1 MIILNECVLEGN
13 GVRLEPLTPAHAKD
27 LAAAAADGKLWELW
41 YTAVPSPES
50 ADAYVADALA
60 GQKAGHMHPWAVR
73 ELTTNTIIGSTR
85 YHDIVPAIDRVEIG
99 YTWYASTWQK
109 SHVNTSCKLLLL
121 AHAFETVGCAVVGL
135 RTDNFNFNSQRAIAA
150 LGAHKDGVIRHHAA
164 RKDGTAR
171 DSVMFSILRT
181 EWPDVKRHLITRVER
196 RSRERG
202 RPAGIDPAK

>member
-1 MIILNECVLEGN
+1 MITLTECVLEGN

-27 LAAAAADGKLWELW
+27 LAVAAADGKLWELW
-41 YTAVPSPES
+41 YTAVPSPEG

-60 GQKAGHMHPWAVR
+60 GQKTGHMHPWAVR
-73 ELTTNTIIGSTR
+73 ELKTNTIIGSTR
-85 YHDIVPAIDRVEIG
+85 YHDIVPAVDRVEIG
-99 YTWYASTWQK
+99 YTWYAKSWQK

-164 RKDGTAR
+164 RKDGSAR
-171 DSVMFSILRT
+171 DSWMFSILRA
-181 EWPDVKRHLITRVER
+181 EWPDVKRNLT
-196 RSRERG
+196 SRLSRHS
-202 RPAGIDPAK
+202 